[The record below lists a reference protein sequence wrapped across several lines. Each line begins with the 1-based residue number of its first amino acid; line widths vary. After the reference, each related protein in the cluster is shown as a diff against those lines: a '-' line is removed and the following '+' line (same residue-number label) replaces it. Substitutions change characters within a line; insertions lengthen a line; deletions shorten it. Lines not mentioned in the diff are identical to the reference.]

1 MGYVDEQRKKVNAAA
16 LHKEIL
22 EISNLHNQIIKKKEK
37 ILPAYRET
45 IFKKCAYQEKWLKCA
60 GKIEKKVPGECCLN

>member
-1 MGYVDEQRKKVNAAA
+1 MGYVDEQRKKVNAAVFR
-16 LHKEIL
+16 
-22 EISNLHNQIIKKKEK
+22 NQIIKKKEK